1 MVGPGSRTA
10 AEMHLLGA
18 SVGTSWVSCCSSPS
32 WPSLFRSLP
41 KNCYVPVGRCAKQR
55 DLIFGSAVPFSLF
68 YTRGRKRS
76 QVVQVFLLFL
86 LQSEINY
93 SKVWIISDWDTQ
105 THCTLALTDWPCS
118 ELRFFCP
125 AAILLPWQG
134 FCWAQGNLA
143 LSFSQGRTNIF
154 FNY

>member
-1 MVGPGSRTA
+1 MVGPGSRIA

-41 KNCYVPVGRCAKQR
+41 KNCYVPGGRCAKQR

-93 SKVWIISDWDTQ
+93 SKVWIISDWDTHPLH
-105 THCTLALTDWPCS
+105 TCTNGLALLWTPLFLSCS
-118 ELRFFCP
+118 NTTTMTRLLLSTGKPSTQFLTGQNQYFF
-125 AAILLPWQG
+125 
-134 FCWAQGNLA
+134 
-143 LSFSQGRTNIF
+143 
-154 FNY
+154 